1 MCGRDLC
8 IISNSVSFCPISRPL
23 PPQHNGEVLTE
34 IQQIPMCHHG
44 VKWDEDGVG
53 ALAARPWRGKVKMA
67 MQEAGQ
73 L

>member
-1 MCGRDLC
+1 
-8 IISNSVSFCPISRPL
+8 
-23 PPQHNGEVLTE
+23 
-34 IQQIPMCHHG
+34 MCHHG
-44 VKWDEDGVG
+44 VKWDGDGVG